1 MHFVLELRTDCTE
14 TEILRR
20 FRQNEVGVY
29 SLSPYWA
36 DPDDSP
42 QNQILIGYGA
52 IPLNRLPVNLDALG
66 DTLHDLIQV

>member
-1 MHFVLELRTDCTE
+1 MHFVLELHTDCAE
-14 TEILRR
+14 TDILSR

-29 SLSPYWA
+29 SLRPYWA

-52 IPLNRLPVNLDALG
+52 IPLHRLPVNLEALG

>member
-20 FRQNEVGVY
+20 FRQNEGGVY

-36 DPDDSP
+36 DPEASP
-42 QNQILIGYGA
+42 QHQSLIGYGA
-52 IPLNRLPVNLDALG
+52 IPLHRLPVNLDALG
-66 DTLHDLIQV
+66 DTLHDLIQI